1 MVAPRFLCRHHL
13 FNCAR
18 HLSKHTKRYAKKRE
32 LWSRDRYF
40 LPGAL
45 KRARILAKSFDFFGS
60 ISRYFC
66 ISWSIF
72 FASPALGQTAET
84 ILGDTGIGNNLSF
97 TRSGNRLT
105 GLSDTGSPGGTF
117 TFAYDA
123 LGNLASDGRKGLVF
137 SYNVCNLLREVTSS
151 ASGSLTYTYLSD
163 GTNTALQ
170 FRNRDYYGG
179 TLSAVGVLPY
189 LGDLAKV
196 GRIGRTVREKGD
208 KRP

>member
-1 MVAPRFLCRHHL
+1 M
-13 FNCAR
+13 
-18 HLSKHTKRYAKKRE
+18 
-32 LWSRDRYF
+32 
-40 LPGAL
+40 PGAL

-66 ISWSIF
+66 IFWSIF

-137 SYNVCNLLREVTSS
+137 SYNVCTLPREVTSG
-151 ASGSLTYTYLSD
+151 ASGSEENAGSILICVMYMISSEDQIDDKLSIAARKIATKVVD
-163 GTNTALQ
+163 HPMLIEISARQRAAERKEGRREWKPCT
-170 FRNRDYYGG
+170 FRL
-179 TLSAVGVLPY
+179 LSNDRKGF
-189 LGDLAKV
+189 V
-196 GRIGRTVREKGD
+196 GRSCRTLR
-208 KRP
+208 